1 MLRKPSPFIA
11 VFLVPQVVLV
21 KQVCN
26 LQLSV
31 PLCVCVCVF
40 WALTPD
46 IYKLDIVIFMQVFCE
61 LLISLLAFFTKS

>member
-1 MLRKPSPFIA
+1 MLRKPSPFVA

-26 LQLSV
+26 FQLCV
-31 PLCVCVCVF
+31 PLCVCVF

-46 IYKLDIVIFMQVFCE
+46 IYKIDIVIFMQVFCK